1 MTFKNHHSR
10 PHHDD
15 PTTSTPS
22 LWERLRQ
29 RRRIPHRQSV
39 RFASAD
45 PERIER
51 RLVDSDCFCQD
62 TPVGK
67 LYHRKEAS
75 FREIAQT
82 DSLHVTVGADGLVTT
97 HVDRHSP
104 LARRQPGG
112 ACRYSLLRVA
122 AHNVSGMASDLV
134 RLALGPRASRP
145 ADHHA
150 GAVTDDDAVTEKV
163 AARER
168 RAAER
173 AHGAGLGL
181 VPVGRT
187 YGVPDMG
194 CEHCKRAIEAELA
207 ARDGVEEV
215 EADVAARSVFVT
227 GAISD
232 EAARAAIHGAGHRVA

>member
-1 MTFKNHHSR
+1 MTFRNPHAR
-10 PHHDD
+10 PGQGA
-15 PTTSTPS
+15 PGTSTPS
-22 LWERLRQ
+22 LWDRLRH
-29 RRRIPHRQSV
+29 RRQVPHRQSV

-45 PERIER
+45 PEGIER
-51 RLVDSDCFCQD
+51 RLADSDCFCRD

-67 LYHRKEAS
+67 LYHRKQAS
-75 FREIAQT
+75 FREISQT

-122 AHNVSGMASDLV
+122 AHNVSGMAGDLV
-134 RLALGPRASRP
+134 RLAVGSRAPRRP
-145 ADHHA
+145 DHDA
-150 GAVTDDDAVTEKV
+150 GAGLSDDEAVTENV

-168 RAAER
+168 RAAVR
-173 AHGAGLGL
+173 AGGGLGL
-181 VPVGRT
+181 VPARRT
-187 YGVPDMG
+187 YAVPDMG
-194 CEHCKRAIEAELA
+194 CEHCKGAIEAELA
-207 ARDGVEEV
+207 ARDGVEQVEV
-215 EADVAARSVFVT
+215 DVAARTVLVT